1 MLGLTLK
8 LVKVTDFEIRNDS
21 STKWLCVIWQ
31 IITVKIFE
39 KYISISDVNETLNN
53 TKMVIWDDVLFFCKR
68 VGAFVVKN
76 LF

>member
-8 LVKVTDFEIRNDS
+8 LVKVTDFEIRSDFT
-21 STKWLCVIWQ
+21 TKWLCVIWQ
-31 IITVKIFE
+31 IITVKMFK
-39 KYISISDVNETLNN
+39 KYTSISDVNDTLNN
-53 TKMVIWDDVLFFCKR
+53 IKMVIWDDVLFFCKR

>member
-8 LVKVTDFEIRNDS
+8 LVKVTDFEIRSDS

-31 IITVKIFE
+31 IITVKMFE

>member
-8 LVKVTDFEIRNDS
+8 LVTVTDFEIRNDS

-53 TKMVIWDDVLFFCKR
+53 TKMVIWDDVLFLCKR

>member
-31 IITVKIFE
+31 IITVKMFK
-39 KYISISDVNETLNN
+39 KYTSISDVNDTLNN
-53 TKMVIWDDVLFFCKR
+53 IKMVIWDDVLFFLQKGWCFC
-68 VGAFVVKN
+68 G
-76 LF
+76 

>member
-21 STKWLCVIWQ
+21 TTKWLCVIWQ
-31 IITVKIFE
+31 IITVKMFK

-68 VGAFVVKN
+68 VGAFVVKI

>member
-21 STKWLCVIWQ
+21 TTKWLCVIWQ
-31 IITVKIFE
+31 IITVKMFK
-39 KYISISDVNETLNN
+39 KYDVNDTLNN
-53 TKMVIWDDVLFFCKR
+53 IKMVIWDDVLFFCKR

>member
-8 LVKVTDFEIRNDS
+8 LVKVTDFGIRSDS

-31 IITVKIFE
+31 IITVKIYE